1 MVCNRDTEEVR
12 SSLLNLEIKTW
23 EHPGIWA
30 GIRTEQC
37 SCANTVCWYLPVK
50 RTQRDRK
57 EQGMKTWNFPD
68 VQ

>member
-1 MVCNRDTEEVR
+1 MVR
-12 SSLLNLEIKTW
+12 
-23 EHPGIWA
+23 
-30 GIRTEQC
+30 Q
-37 SCANTVCWYLPVK
+37 YLPVK